1 MKRKITIILLIAIVA
16 IIGVSTIYAAT
27 QNETTNKTT
36 LSIKADKPVSVS
48 EMVNSIQVQPYYK
61 NYNHTTLNWLKGFGS
76 DYVVYKTNEYHILM
90 NSTDS
95 NKIVKFI
102 TTGVSVNS
110 TIKCDVLENKSL
122 GNNINNI
129 LYVENVEVIS
139 QDLNNMA
146 FGQK

>member
-1 MKRKITIILLIAIVA
+1 
-16 IIGVSTIYAAT
+16 
-27 QNETTNKTT
+27 
-36 LSIKADKPVSVS
+36 
-48 EMVNSIQVQPYYK
+48 
-61 NYNHTTLNWLKGFGS
+61 
-76 DYVVYKTNEYHILM
+76 M
-90 NSTDS
+90 NSTNS

-102 TTGVSVNS
+102 TTGVSVNN
-110 TIKCDVLENKSL
+110 TITCNVLENKSL